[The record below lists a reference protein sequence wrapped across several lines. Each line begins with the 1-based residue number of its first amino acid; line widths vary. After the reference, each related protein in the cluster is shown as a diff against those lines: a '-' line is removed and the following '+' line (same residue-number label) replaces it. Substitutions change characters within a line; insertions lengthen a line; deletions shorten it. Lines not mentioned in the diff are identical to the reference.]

1 MIDLMED
8 NSNGKNRDHIPC
20 PSCGEF
26 NLIAQYVAKY
36 GISALTTVEE
46 TVKLMGLEIDM
57 RRAKEEYELAL
68 KEHILASINKKIDEV
83 EQ

>member
-1 MIDLMED
+1 MIDLM
-8 NSNGKNRDHIPC
+8 NGQENIPC
-20 PSCGEF
+20 PSCDEL
-26 NLIAQYVAKY
+26 NSIAQYVAKY